1 MLTIAIDQSLLS
13 WLNLSLIKQGRTV
26 KTTLYNICIQWL
38 IRQHSTNIPPLD
50 NMYTLWSSIEH
61 ASISGV
67 LNIINWAQDEREI
80 YEWCSIDIKL
90 YERLPSSK
98 NVTTRSYIKM
108 IETIVTWNWV
118 VALDRSINGCLF
130 FIFRT
135 QTVIFVVNYVDEYY
149 GERWTTRQHRSSR

>member
-1 MLTIAIDQSLLS
+1 MTSTYLRIVVYCYSSSWIKSISIDRIEKGRGWSPSMLTIAIDQSLLS

-67 LNIINWAQDEREI
+67 LNIINWPQDEREI
-80 YEWCSIDIKL
+80 HEWCSIDIKL
-90 YERLPSSK
+90 YERLTGSK
-98 NVTTRSYIKM
+98 NVTTHSYIK
-108 IETIVTWNWV
+108 W
-118 VALDRSINGCLF
+118 
-130 FIFRT
+130 
-135 QTVIFVVNYVDEYY
+135 
-149 GERWTTRQHRSSR
+149 SRR